1 MTSTLGTEARV
12 KRVLDLHLDSS
23 LLDHLTTL
31 AHVFTSSE
39 GEEGGDGVVAPT
51 AAPSMPSPTSPA
63 PSTSLRIPRTGA
75 GLRVEIDRRTLS
87 VAQTFLSRLSP
98 LECELRAV
106 SEAVDR
112 VVVACQESMER
123 AEQDE
128 RVSAAFLAAAADTAR
143 RKAVVQG
150 DVSRLKE
157 IAAQYTLSAEY
168 VQALEDGPEYAGGAF
183 FEALERVESI
193 RTRALQMLAGEGPAP
208 GAGHPGGGGGGGGGG
223 GQ

>member
-1 MTSTLGTEARV
+1 
-12 KRVLDLHLDSS
+12 
-23 LLDHLTTL
+23 
-31 AHVFTSSE
+31 
-39 GEEGGDGVVAPT
+39 
-51 AAPSMPSPTSPA
+51 
-63 PSTSLRIPRTGA
+63 
-75 GLRVEIDRRTLS
+75 
-87 VAQTFLSRLSP
+87 

-208 GAGHPGGGGGGGGGG
+208 GAGHPGGGGEGGAGEHALGLELLESATAAQSGALSHLFEWCLARCR
-223 GQ
+223 QADVIF